1 MKIILSVDRNWGIGC
16 QGQLLLRIP
25 EDMKFFKQMTVGK
38 VVVMGRGT
46 FESLP
51 GKQPLKD
58 RTNIVLSS
66 KMASRDDG
74 LIICRTL
81 ESLLQELKK
90 YKAEDIFVIGGE
102 KVFHHLLPY
111 CREAYITKID
121 NTFPA
126 DRFLLNLDESQ
137 DWKLV
142 SQSEWKIYDGTQFC
156 FVKYERI

>member
-1 MKIILSVDRNWGIGC
+1 MKIILSADRNWGIGY

-66 KMASRDDG
+66 KMTSRDDG

-81 ESLLQELKK
+81 ELLLQELKK
-90 YKAEDIFVIGGE
+90 YKPEDIFVIGGE
-102 KVFHHLLPY
+102 KVFHQLLPY
-111 CREAYITKID
+111 CRKAYITKID
-121 NTFPA
+121 RTFPA
-126 DRFLLNLDESQ
+126 DRFLINLDESQ

-142 SQSEWKIYDGTQFC
+142 SQSEWKIYNDTPFC